1 YTHNKDFILV
11 DGYIS
16 QDPVS
21 DMINNLFRLVQKYN
35 PMEVGI
41 EVTGQQGGFVSWIRD
56 QQVSK
61 NVYFNIN
68 EVRPTSDKFGRFVLF
83 SPNFHAKK
91 MFVSKF
97 MEDTEYFRELEDE
110 LFKTTKKGFKSK
122 HDDVL
127 DTISMLQY
135 LELFAPSQQEYIE
148 EKPDI
153 IIDSFDRMIINEEKN
168 DIIRNNVIF

>member
-1 YTHNKDFILV
+1 
-11 DGYIS
+11 
-16 QDPVS
+16 
-21 DMINNLFRLVQKYN
+21 
-35 PMEVGI
+35 
-41 EVTGQQGGFVSWIRD
+41 
-56 QQVSK
+56 
-61 NVYFNIN
+61 
-68 EVRPTSDKFGRFVLF
+68 
-83 SPNFHAKK
+83 
-91 MFVSKF
+91 